1 MQINCWGGLVL
12 NTIKLKFRK
21 KGLSIYYSQLD
32 LQRVMARAL
41 KKSGLPVW
49 YSQGFNP
56 HIYMTFTLP
65 LSLGHESECESVD
78 FRLNEEIT
86 EAEILNALEGT
97 LPQGIELVSAQA
109 PDYDARSIMY
119 AKYDITLYG
128 ENSKIRNALDNYA
141 ALEQATVTK
150 VTKKGQK
157 DINLKELIKDIVITD
172 EKEGEVTFNAVYP
185 AGTPLNIN
193 PQLLLDFLKDNYGI
207 EVIDAFVIR
216 KNLFDKDM
224 NILQ

>member
-1 MQINCWGGLVL
+1 L
-12 NTIKLKFRK
+12 NTIRLKFRK

-78 FRLNEEIT
+78 FRLNEEMK
-86 EAEILNALEGT
+86 EADILKALEGT

-109 PDYDARSIMY
+109 PDYDARSIMF

-128 ENSKIRNALDNYA
+128 EKEKIIGALNDYA
-141 ALEQATVTK
+141 ALEQAIVTK

-157 DINLKELIKDIVITD
+157 DINLKELVDNIQIIE
-172 EKEGEVTFNAVYP
+172 EKSDEVTFTAIYP

-193 PQLLLDFLKDNYGI
+193 PQLLLDFINENYGV
-207 EVIDAFVIR
+207 EVVDAFVIR
-216 KNLFDKDM
+216 KNLFDKEM

>member
-1 MQINCWGGLVL
+1 M
-12 NTIKLKFRK
+12 NTIRLKFRK

-78 FRLNEEIT
+78 FRLNEEMA
-86 EAEILNALEGT
+86 EADILKALEGT
-97 LPQGIELVSAQA
+97 LPQGIELVGAAA
-109 PDYDARSIMY
+109 PDYDARSIMF

-128 ENSKIRNALDNYA
+128 EKNKILDALNSYKA
-141 ALEQATVTK
+141 AEQAIVTK

-157 DINLKELIKDIVITD
+157 DINLKELIKDITVTD
-172 EKEGEVTFNAVYP
+172 EKDTEVTFTAIYP

-193 PQLLLDFLKDNYGI
+193 PQLLLDFIKENYHI

-216 KNLFDKDM
+216 KNLFDKDL

>member
-1 MQINCWGGLVL
+1 M
-12 NTIKLKFRK
+12 NTIRLKFRK

-78 FRLNEEIT
+78 FRLNEEMA
-86 EAEILNALEGT
+86 EADILKALEGT

-109 PDYDARSIMY
+109 PDYDARSIMF

-128 ENSKIRNALDNYA
+128 ENTKIKSALDSYT
-141 ALEQATVTK
+141 ALSEAIVTK

-157 DINLKELIKDIVITD
+157 DINLKELINDITVTD
-172 EKEGEVTFNAVYP
+172 EKDREVTFTATYP

-193 PQLLLDFLKDNYGI
+193 PQLLLDFIKENYGV

>member
-1 MQINCWGGLVL
+1 M
-12 NTIKLKFRK
+12 NTIRLKFRK

-78 FRLNEEIT
+78 FRLNEEMA
-86 EAEILNALEGT
+86 EADILKALEGT

-109 PDYDARSIMY
+109 PDYDARSIMF

-128 ENSKIRNALDNYA
+128 ENEKIKNALNEYNN
-141 ALEQATVTK
+141 LEQAVVTK

-157 DINLKELIKDIVITD
+157 DINLKELIKDIVISD
-172 EKEGEVTFNAVYP
+172 EKDNEVTFTATYP

-193 PQLLLDFLKDNYGI
+193 PQLLLDFIKENYGV

-224 NILQ
+224 AVLQ

>member
-1 MQINCWGGLVL
+1 M
-12 NTIKLKFRK
+12 NTIRLKFRK

-78 FRLNEEIT
+78 FRLNEEMA
-86 EAEILNALEGT
+86 EADILKALEGT
-97 LPQGIELVSAQA
+97 LPQGIELVGAAA

-128 ENSKIRNALDNYA
+128 EKNSIINALNSYEA
-141 ALEQATVTK
+141 AEQAIVTK

-157 DINLKELIKDIVITD
+157 DINLKELIKDITVTD
-172 EKEGEVTFNAVYP
+172 EKDTEVTFTAIYP

-193 PQLLLDFLKDNYGI
+193 PQLLLDFIKENYHI

-216 KNLFDKDM
+216 KNLFDKDL

>member
-1 MQINCWGGLVL
+1 M
-12 NTIKLKFRK
+12 NTIRLKFRK

-78 FRLNEEIT
+78 FRLNEEMA
-86 EAEILNALEGT
+86 EADILKALEGT
-97 LPQGIELVSAQA
+97 LPQGIELVGAAA
-109 PDYDARSIMY
+109 PDYDARSIMF

-128 ENSKIRNALDNYA
+128 EKNKILDALNSYKA
-141 ALEQATVTK
+141 AEQAIVTK

-157 DINLKELIKDIVITD
+157 DINLKELIKDITVTD
-172 EKEGEVTFNAVYP
+172 EKDTEVTFTAIYP

-193 PQLLLDFLKDNYGI
+193 PQLLLDFIKENYNI

-216 KNLFDKDM
+216 KNLFDKDL

>member
-1 MQINCWGGLVL
+1 M
-12 NTIKLKFRK
+12 NTIRLKFRK

-78 FRLNEEIT
+78 FRLNEEMT
-86 EAEILNALEGT
+86 EADILKALEGT
-97 LPQGIELVSAQA
+97 LPQGIELVGAVA
-109 PDYDARSIMY
+109 PDYDARSIMF

-128 ENSKIRNALDNYA
+128 NNSIIKNALANYE
-141 ALEQATVTK
+141 ALEQAVVTK
-150 VTKKGQK
+150 TTKKGQK
-157 DINLKELIKDIVITD
+157 DINLKELIRDITVTD
-172 EKEGEVTFNAVYP
+172 EKDNEVTFTAIYP

-193 PQLLLDFLKDNYGI
+193 PQLLLDFLKEKYGI
-207 EVIDAFVIR
+207 EVIDAFVVR
-216 KNLFDKDM
+216 KNLFDKDL

>member
-1 MQINCWGGLVL
+1 M
-12 NTIKLKFRK
+12 NTIRLKFRK

-78 FRLNEEIT
+78 FRLNEEM
-86 EAEILNALEGT
+86 AAADILKALEDT
-97 LPQGIELVSAQA
+97 LPQGIELVGASA

-128 ENSKIRNALDNYA
+128 AKSDILNALNRYETS
-141 ALEQATVTK
+141 EQAIVTK

-157 DINLKELIKDIVITD
+157 DINLKELIKDINVIN
-172 EKEGEVTFNAVYP
+172 EKDNEVTFTAIYP
-185 AGTPLNIN
+185 AGTPININ
-193 PQLLLDFLKDNYGI
+193 PQLLLDFLKDSYGI

-216 KNLFDKDM
+216 KNLFDKDL

>member
-1 MQINCWGGLVL
+1 M
-12 NTIKLKFRK
+12 NTIRLKFK
-21 KGLSIYYSQLD
+21 KTGLSIYYSQLD

-78 FRLNEEIT
+78 FRLNEEVA
-86 EAEILNALEGT
+86 EADILKAMEGT
-97 LPQGIELVSAQA
+97 LPQGIELVSAKE
-109 PDYDARSIMY
+109 PDYDARSIAF

-128 ENSKIRNALDNYA
+128 EYEKITNALDSYNS
-141 ALEQATVTK
+141 LEQAIVTK

-157 DINLKELIKDIVITD
+157 DINLKDLIKDIKVTD
-172 EKEGEVTFNAVYP
+172 VKNEEVTFTAIYP
-185 AGTPLNIN
+185 AGVSLNIN
-193 PQLLLDFLKDNYGI
+193 PSLLLDFIKENYGI

-216 KNLFDKDM
+216 KNLYDADL
-224 NILQ
+224 NILH

>member
-1 MQINCWGGLVL
+1 M
-12 NTIKLKFRK
+12 NTIRLKFRK

-78 FRLNEEIT
+78 FRLNEEMPET
-86 EAEILNALEGT
+86 DILKALEGT

-109 PDYDARSIMY
+109 PDYDARSIMF

-128 ENSKIRNALDNYA
+128 EQKNIIDALNSYS
-141 ALEQATVTK
+141 ALEAAVVTK

-157 DINLKELIKDIVITD
+157 DINLKELIKDITVIN
-172 EKEGEVTFNAVYP
+172 EKENEVSFTAIYP

-193 PQLLLDFLKDNYGI
+193 PQLLLDFIKDNYGV

-216 KNLFDKDM
+216 KNLFDKDL

>member
-1 MQINCWGGLVL
+1 M
-12 NTIKLKFRK
+12 NTIRLKFRK

-65 LSLGHESECESVD
+65 LSLGHESDCESVD
-78 FRLNEEIT
+78 FRLNEEMS
-86 EAEILNALEGT
+86 EADILKALEGT

-109 PDYDARSIMY
+109 PDYDARSI
-119 AKYDITLYG
+119 AFARYDITLYG
-128 ENSKIRNALDNYA
+128 EKEKILDALNGYEL
-141 ALEQATVTK
+141 LEQAIVEKT
-150 VTKKGQK
+150 TKKGKK
-157 DINLKELIKDIVITD
+157 DINLKELISNIFIID
-172 EKEGEVTFNAVYP
+172 ERENKVKFTAVYP
-185 AGTPLNIN
+185 AGTPLNVN
-193 PQLLLDFLKDNYGI
+193 PQLLLDFLKENYGI
-207 EVIDAFVIR
+207 EVVDAFVIR
-216 KNLFDKDM
+216 KKLYDKDM

>member
-1 MQINCWGGLVL
+1 M
-12 NTIKLKFRK
+12 NTIRLKFK
-21 KGLSIYYSQLD
+21 KTGLSIYYSQLD

-78 FRLNEEIT
+78 FRLNEELT
-86 EAEILNALEGT
+86 ETEILKAMEGT

-109 PDYDARSIMY
+109 PDYDAREISF

-128 ENSKIRNALDNYA
+128 AKDVVLNAINGYMS
-141 ALEQATVTK
+141 LEHAVVTK
-150 VTKKGQK
+150 TTKKGKK
-157 DINLKELIKDIVITD
+157 DINLKELISNIEVIGEKDD
-172 EKEGEVTFNAVYP
+172 SVTFTAIYP
-185 AGTPLNIN
+185 AGTPLNVN
-193 PQLLLDFLKDNYGI
+193 PQLLLDFLKENYGI
-207 EVIDAFVIR
+207 EVVDAFVIR

-224 NILQ
+224 KILQ

>member
-1 MQINCWGGLVL
+1 M
-12 NTIKLKFRK
+12 NTIRLKFRK

-78 FRLNEEIT
+78 FRLNEEMA
-86 EAEILNALEGT
+86 EADILKALEDT
-97 LPQGIELVSAQA
+97 LPQGIELVGAAA

-128 ENSKIRNALDNYA
+128 EKNSIINALNSYEA
-141 ALEQATVTK
+141 AEQAIVTK

-157 DINLKELIKDIVITD
+157 DINLKELIKDITVTD
-172 EKEGEVTFNAVYP
+172 EKDTEVTFTAIYP

-193 PQLLLDFLKDNYGI
+193 PQLLLDFIKENYGI

-216 KNLFDKDM
+216 KNLFDKDL

>member
-1 MQINCWGGLVL
+1 M
-12 NTIKLKFRK
+12 NTIRLKFRK

-78 FRLNEEIT
+78 FRLNEEMA
-86 EAEILNALEGT
+86 EADILRALEGT
-97 LPQGIELVSAQA
+97 LPQGIELVGAAA
-109 PDYDARSIMY
+109 PDYDARSIMF

-128 ENSKIRNALDNYA
+128 EKNSIINALNSYEA
-141 ALEQATVTK
+141 AEQAIVTK

-157 DINLKELIKDIVITD
+157 DINLKELIKDITVTD
-172 EKEGEVTFNAVYP
+172 EKDTEVTFTAIYP

-193 PQLLLDFLKDNYGI
+193 PQLLLDFIKENYNI

-216 KNLFDKDM
+216 KNLFDKDL